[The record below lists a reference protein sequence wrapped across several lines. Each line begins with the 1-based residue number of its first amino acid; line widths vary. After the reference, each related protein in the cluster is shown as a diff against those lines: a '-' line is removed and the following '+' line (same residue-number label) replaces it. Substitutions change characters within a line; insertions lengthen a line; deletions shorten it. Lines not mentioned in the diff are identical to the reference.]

1 MTDFTDHMND
11 PTLISLVQALQVED
25 DLGAVI
31 RAHLFVEN
39 ELEQFIGLRM
49 PGPVDGVLAAN
60 YRAKVNIAVAL
71 GLPLARKGALEQ
83 IGKIR
88 NKFAHDLNFALT
100 DTVIKDFWNSFG
112 EEGQAAIRKSLEG
125 TRTKLLSQG
134 TMASDATMTLK
145 DHFSAYA
152 VGVWSSVRVENNRW
166 RREHLQD
173 EQKS

>member
-1 MTDFTDHMND
+1 MTDFADHLND
-11 PTLISLVQALQVED
+11 PTLISLVQTLQVED

-39 ELEQFIGLRM
+39 ELEQFISLRM

-60 YRAKVNIAVAL
+60 YRAKVNLSVAL
-71 GLPLARKGALEQ
+71 GLPPARKGALEQ

-88 NKFAHDLNFALT
+88 NKFAHNLNFALT
-100 DTVIKDFWNSFG
+100 DEVIQDFWKSFG
-112 EEGQAAIRKSLEG
+112 EEGQAAIRTSLER
-125 TRTKLLSQG
+125 TRTKLPLDGS
-134 TMASDATMTLK
+134 MSKDATMTLK

-166 RREHLQD
+166 CREHLQD